1 MARAGTGGN
10 QLPLIAYTVEKNESC
25 IDRPEPYG
33 REVHDEQERCLP
45 DGDSAIR
52 NRGGNTPIVIIDGE
66 TDEQTQQ
73 PDSVGCA
80 EQTHLYD

>member
-1 MARAGTGGN
+1 MNVYLIDQNPTDARYTMNRNGVCQTVTARFGTG
-10 QLPLIAYTVEKNESC
+10 
-25 IDRPEPYG
+25 
-33 REVHDEQERCLP
+33 
-45 DGDSAIR
+45 
-52 NRGGNTPIVIIDGE
+52 GGNTPIVIIDGE